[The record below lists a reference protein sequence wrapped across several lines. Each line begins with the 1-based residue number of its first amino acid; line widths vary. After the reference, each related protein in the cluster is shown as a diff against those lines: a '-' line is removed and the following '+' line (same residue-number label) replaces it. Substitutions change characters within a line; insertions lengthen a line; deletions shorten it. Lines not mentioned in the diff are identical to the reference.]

1 MSESNRKLLIENIR
15 SLNNADYAV
24 LSMLYAPL
32 IKESAL
38 ALFHLY
44 NALVETKSA
53 LKNERFILET
63 LRWNQG
69 ELLKQ
74 RKILEQFLLIRSFED
89 EENNLLIKVQPPKS
103 GVDFLKHEV
112 FGRLY
117 SKEMGQQM
125 YEFANL
131 CFASSNK
138 LNENYEEISEP
149 FKMSVLT
156 DWKDKE
162 EEHFKA
168 IKPLGEVSVNFNFD
182 LVSFLN
188 NCSSLAFPLGARNE
202 ETLKEIKELGS
213 IYGVDEKA
221 MILLVARSM
230 DLRSNKLN
238 INRLKSRIL
247 NAYQPKVREVE
258 NPYELSPIEF
268 LCYKQGGVPVVG
280 ADKKIIE
287 DLVRVMKLPDIVVNV
302 LVEYVLKM
310 KNQKLDR
317 SYIEKIAGNWVRL
330 KIDSYDKA
338 IAQCTT
344 TSESKG
350 KKVTTSEKKKL
361 PEWYNK
367 ADEEVVDENFDMDE
381 FEKKMAKLRGE

>member
-1 MSESNRKLLIENIR
+1 MSDKDKKITIENIR

-38 ALFHLY
+38 TLFHLL
-44 NALVETKSA
+44 NALIETKST
-53 LKNERFILET
+53 LKNERFLIET
-63 LRWNQG
+63 LHWNRG

-74 RKILEQFLLIRSFED
+74 RKILEQFLLVRSFED
-89 EENNLLIKVQPPKS
+89 EHSNLLMKVLPPKS

-125 YEFANL
+125 YEFVNL
-131 CFASSNK
+131 CFANSHK
-138 LNENYEEISEP
+138 LKENYEEISEP
-149 FKMSVLT
+149 FKMSVLN
-156 DWKDKE
+156 DWEENE
-162 EEHFKA
+162 EEHFNA
-168 IKPLGEVSVNFNFD
+168 IKPIGEVTQNFNFD

-188 NCSSLAFPLGARNE
+188 NCSSLAFPLGARNDA
-202 ETLKEIKELGS
+202 TLKEIKELGS
-213 IYGVDEKA
+213 IYGVDEKE

-247 NAYQPKVREVE
+247 NAYQPKVRESE
-258 NPYELSPIEF
+258 NPYELSPIQF

-330 KIDSYDKA
+330 KIDTYEKA
-338 IAQCTT
+338 VAQCNAVNEVKPRKT
-344 TSESKG
+344 
-350 KKVTTSEKKKL
+350 VQADKKKL